1 MTAPTPTTPVADEL
15 AGLLI
20 AGNAPGVWG
29 FRAQFEEI
37 LLCLDAALVA
47 LDDEPEVEH
56 AYFPPVLSTATLE
69 RSGYLGS
76 FPHLLGSVHA
86 FQGGEAEWREGLTDR
101 DPHAWQ
107 RRQSPTDVVMVPAAC
122 YHIYPLLTGTLPTGG
137 RAFSAWA
144 YCFRHEAT
152 SEIGRF
158 KSFRIRE
165 FVRAGG
171 GEHCLAWRD
180 RWIERAVSFLHELGL
195 DVTTERAA
203 DPFFG
208 RGHRLTR
215 ATQVEEQ
222 LKYEVVAPLVGDR
235 RAAIASMNYH
245 RDHFGD
251 HFEIVLGD
259 APKTAHTA
267 CVGFGLERVT
277 LALANRH
284 GPRVA
289 VWPAGVREAIGL

>member
-1 MTAPTPTTPVADEL
+1 MTSPAISDEL
-15 AGLLI
+15 ASLMI
-20 AGNAPGVWG
+20 AGEAPGVWG
-29 FRAQFEEI
+29 FRAEFEQI
-37 LLCLDAALVA
+37 LLGLDAALVA
-47 LDDEPEVEH
+47 LDDEPAVEH
-56 AYFPPVLSTATLE
+56 AYFPPVLGVSTLE

-86 FQGGEAEWREGLTDR
+86 FQGGEAEWREGLADG
-101 DPHAWQ
+101 DPHDWQ

-122 YHIYPLLTGTLPTGG
+122 YHIYPLLSGTVPVGG

-165 FVRAGG
+165 FVRAD
-171 GEHCLAWRD
+171 HAKACLAWRD
-180 RWIERAVSFLHELGL
+180 AWIERAAAFLRELGL
-195 DVTTERAA
+195 DVAAEPAA

-215 ATQVEEQ
+215 ATQLEEH
-222 LKYEVVAPLVGDR
+222 LKFELVAPMVDDR
-235 RAAIASMNYH
+235 RGAIASMNYH
-245 RDHFGD
+245 RDHFGE
-251 HFEIVLGD
+251 HFGIALER
-259 APKTAHTA
+259 APEVAHTA

-284 GPRVA
+284 GTRVA
-289 VWPAGVREAIGL
+289 AWPRGVREAIGL